1 MLSQEE
7 IVVAV
12 GEAEV
17 VESVEESGKVSVEV
31 SVGVSVV
38 IEAGGVMMEESVS
51 VVDTMSGDDTI
62 DAILENAE
70 LLAMGVEEDMGAGPF
85 IDELKEA
92 AVMGVVDT
100 GLDDKL
106 TDGVVAGAGVRLAV
120 VCMVKEAEPAL
131 NEVNIASKDDDC
143 ACVEDAE
150 DVPVLAALI
159 LETTDDPDDPLP

>member
-38 IEAGGVMMEESVS
+38 IEAGGVMMEDSVS

-85 IDELKEA
+85 IDELREA
-92 AVMGVVDT
+92 AVMSVVDIE
-100 GLDDKL
+100 LDVLL
-106 TDGVVAGAGVRLAV
+106 TDEVVAGAEVRLV
-120 VCMVKEAEPAL
+120 VV
-131 NEVNIASKDDDC
+131 
-143 ACVEDAE
+143 
-150 DVPVLAALI
+150 
-159 LETTDDPDDPLP
+159 

>member
-1 MLSQEE
+1 EE
-7 IVVAV
+7 MVVAV
-12 GEAEV
+12 GEADVEV
-17 VESVEESGKVSVEV
+17 SVEESLGVSVEV

-38 IEAGGVMMEESVS
+38 VEAGVVTIEDSVS
-51 VVDTMSGDDTI
+51 VVDATFEDDAME
-62 DAILENAE
+62 AILEVAE